1 MIDRNENRPNHTA
14 AANDRLLR
22 FREVSRVVG
31 FGRTKIY
38 KMIRNGQ
45 FPAPYKPGGA
55 SSRWSEM
62 EIAEWIDGVK
72 AARDGETGA

>member
-1 MIDRNENRPNHTA
+1 MTDRSKDRPVHTA
-14 AANDRLLR
+14 AAIDRLLR
-22 FREVSRVVG
+22 LRDVSRVVG
-31 FGRTKIY
+31 FSRSKIY

-72 AARDGETGA
+72 AAGDKETGA